1 MTLVQVL
8 IVLAVIAAVAAV
20 AAGVVRGGLEEP
32 ASSLPDVGLP
42 DGELQGSDLTDVR
55 FSLGLRGY
63 RMDEVDRVLD
73 RAAAELDAR
82 DLEIARLRGELDGSS
97 GAATVVG
104 FPATDATTDAVTHDA
119 MDDAAENPTDGDP
132 AMATGSTAVTA
143 RDA

>member
-104 FPATDATTDAVTHDA
+104 FPATDGAMAATTDAETRA
-119 MDDAAENPTDGDP
+119 TMDDSTDGDP